1 MRIDLWLLVF
11 ATNRISDTLQ
21 NSSRIVM
28 AKARTKRKPL
38 PRVVKKPDQYEA
50 DTVVKDDVAEDD
62 PQILSPAPVDHKLS
76 TSRVLLM
83 GMALVGIGMLSF
95 RYIPGLMVKP
105 RPDDPPNHNGDPW
118 VNAFY
123 CSVITLT
130 TIGFGDI
137 CPAHPG
143 LMGRLVLTIL
153 PLLGLGF
160 FCGPILS
167 TSSLWTNQVPGGVLS
182 LGAVTIALG
191 VSALTALEGMPISD
205 AIHLTIITG
214 IP

>member
-1 MRIDLWLLVF
+1 MVKSKSK
-11 ATNRISDTLQ
+11 TKT
-21 NSSRIVM
+21 SSRS
-28 AKARTKRKPL
+28 KPEQAVGDA
-38 PRVVKKPDQYEA
+38 PV
-50 DTVVKDDVAEDD
+50 DDDHVAEDD
-62 PQILSPAPVDHKLS
+62 LQLLTPTDQKRLSS
-76 TSRVLLM
+76 SRVILM
-83 GMALVGIGMLSF
+83 GMALVGIGMLGF
-95 RYIPGLMVKP
+95 KYIPGLMVS
-105 RPDDPPNHNGDPW
+105 PDDANNKGDPW

-130 TIGFGDI
+130 TVGFGDI

-143 LMGRLVLTIL
+143 LMGRVFLTIL

-167 TSSLWTNQVPGGVLS
+167 TASLWTNQVPGGVLS

-191 VSALTALEGMPISD
+191 VSALTALEDMSISD

-214 IP
+214 VSEWLVGEEHSQKKNP